1 MPSQFW
7 GIFEQATI
15 ELLNDLISLFVII
28 DRYKTKTTAFAG
40 FPVFNDFGGNS
51 IPTSA
56 KTACSSWRSTSSFGR
71 LPMYKRTD
79 MEDTS
84 RLR

>member
-1 MPSQFW
+1 MPSQFLR

-56 KTACSSWRSTSSFGR
+56 KPLVVLDDLLLLSADCRCINELTWKI
-71 LPMYKRTD
+71 PP
-79 MEDTS
+79 
-84 RLR
+84 LR